1 MAICGSVYER
11 QKMMNDNY
19 FYPSPHS
26 MIKLL
31 ANYLEWES
39 LYVWEPCAVDY
50 ILVEALQARDYKV
63 IATDLDQGQD
73 FFNFTEAPC
82 PYLVTDPPFKNIRP
96 FIYHAFA
103 IGV

>member
-39 LYVWEPCAVDY
+39 LYVWEPCAVDFR
-50 ILVEALQARDYKV
+50 LVEALQARDYKV
-63 IATDLDQGQD
+63 IATDLDQGQG
-73 FFNFTEAPC
+73 FFNFKEAPC